1 MKRAF
6 AKDERHVPKTDGGF
20 ARGCPKDLPDETYR
34 VLHNSFVDIFKMRR
48 SIEGVDALVEQ
59 STKAIL
65 ESREM
70 LKHLQSAG
78 F

>member
-1 MKRAF
+1 MSATFRKRME
-6 AKDERHVPKTDGGF
+6 DLHV
-20 ARGCPKDLPDETYR
+20 AVPKDLPDETYC
-34 VLHNSFVDIFKMRR
+34 VLHKSFVDIFRMRR
-48 SIEGVDALVEQ
+48 SIEGIDALVQQ

>member
-1 MKRAF
+1 MSATFRKRMEDLHVA
-6 AKDERHVPKTDGGF
+6 VPKE
-20 ARGCPKDLPDETYR
+20 LPDETYR

-70 LKHLQSAG
+70 LKYLQSAG